1 MHKNEIRVLMDLHKL
16 LALKVIKREFSPVDY
31 VRFLSAISTR
41 RGDAAKELRK
51 LRDVVTEE
59 ELDKALKKKGA
70 NCLKAQLAGL

>member
-1 MHKNEIRVLMDLHKL
+1 MAYVVKEREILER
-16 LALKVIKREFSPVDY
+16 ALKVIKREFTPVDY
-31 VRFLSAISTR
+31 VRFLSAISAR

-70 NCLKAQLAGL
+70 KFV